1 MEENNIKQLKES
13 DMTKILIEELHE
25 SLENGE
31 ELSDKLFKKMSLI
44 IALDTHNE
52 VKAINGRL
60 KKVEAAA
67 AKSQRHP
74 SLLSLLHSSPR
85 KTVVIIFGA
94 LILTFLSLEVL
105 WEYGLFP
112 KFIDWFGLPPLIP

>member
-1 MEENNIKQLKES
+1 MEKNSVKQLKES
-13 DMTKILIEELHE
+13 DMTEILIEELHE

-52 VKAINGRL
+52 VRAINGRL
-60 KKVEAAA
+60 KKVEAVAA
-67 AKSQRHP
+67 QSQKYP
-74 SLLSLLHSSPR
+74 SLLNLLHFSPR
-85 KTVVIIFGA
+85 KTVVTIFGT
-94 LILTFLSLEVL
+94 LILTFLLLEVL

-112 KFIDWFGLPPLIP
+112 KFIEWFGLPPLVP